1 MENKKYLTVTALNK
15 YLAYKIDTDIN
26 LRSFIILGEI
36 SNARLSKGHLYFV
49 LKDEDSEISAVM
61 FANYYN
67 SLSFTPKD
75 GVKVLV
81 KCSLQLYQKKGTYN
95 LQVTNMSEYGLGAL
109 YQNFLKLKEKLS
121 KEGLFAE
128 SHKKE
133 IPMYSE
139 KIGLIT
145 SGTGDA
151 RHDVVSTIEKRFPI
165 ATIFLYPALVQGV
178 DAPKSLIKAI
188 NRAESDNEVDLLIIA
203 RGGGSFE
210 DLSCFNDE
218 ELARVIYDCHIPIIS
233 GVGHESDYTICDF
246 VSDKRAPTP
255 TGAAV
260 LATSDKNVLISEINN
275 YYNKI
280 CQSEKKIIDNKIY
293 EYNIIASN
301 HYLKNFDDIIKRK
314 EENLLNLEK
323 ILYSNSPTS
332 KLEIAEEKLQNLVN
346 SIKKYNIQEKILT
359 RLEEVKNIENNM
371 SKIILDKVD
380 YDNNYVD
387 NLIDKLIL
395 LNPLNLMKKGYTLTY
410 QNDHLI
416 GTVDN
421 LNVDNPIVTRF
432 MDGFVESK
440 ILKITKTNIKE
451 EK

>member
-145 SGTGDA
+145 SDTGDA

-165 ATIFLYPALVQGV
+165 ATIFLYPALVQCV

-280 CQSEKKIIDNKIY
+280 CQ
-293 EYNIIASN
+293 
-301 HYLKNFDDIIKRK
+301 
-314 EENLLNLEK
+314 
-323 ILYSNSPTS
+323 
-332 KLEIAEEKLQNLVN
+332 
-346 SIKKYNIQEKILT
+346 
-359 RLEEVKNIENNM
+359 
-371 SKIILDKVD
+371 
-380 YDNNYVD
+380 
-387 NLIDKLIL
+387 
-395 LNPLNLMKKGYTLTY
+395 
-410 QNDHLI
+410 
-416 GTVDN
+416 
-421 LNVDNPIVTRF
+421 
-432 MDGFVESK
+432 
-440 ILKITKTNIKE
+440 
-451 EK
+451 